1 MQALLMTCIRP
12 TGLTNLRAHK
22 PLVRPAVQCWKQLRS
37 AKAVAA
43 ADASSGF
50 LAWAAL
56 GRMARQDGTV
66 DEAADPM
73 VSSIAS

>member
-1 MQALLMTCIRP
+1 M
-12 TGLTNLRAHK
+12 
-22 PLVRPAVQCWKQLRS
+22 WKQVNS
-37 AKAVAA
+37 ALAVAA

-56 GRMARQDGTV
+56 GRMPGKDGAV

-73 VSSIAS
+73 VRAAA